1 LPRRL
6 EPIRKAF
13 SRAGDGLMSL
23 GAGDAPIHEDE
34 ESDSKFNLNVLLI
47 VSENNDPADS
57 TGKVY

>member
-1 LPRRL
+1 
-6 EPIRKAF
+6 
-13 SRAGDGLMSL
+13 MSL